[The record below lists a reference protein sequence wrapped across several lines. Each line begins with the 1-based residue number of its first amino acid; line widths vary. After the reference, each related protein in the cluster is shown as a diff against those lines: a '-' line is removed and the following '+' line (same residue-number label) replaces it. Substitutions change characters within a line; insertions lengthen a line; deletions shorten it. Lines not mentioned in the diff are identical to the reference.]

1 MNEQKK
7 YLDKEGLTV
16 LVGKIS
22 EKADK
27 TDLTAKADKSEMS
40 VVAGTGNDIDKTTIT
55 LKSGTSATVLT
66 SHQSLSG
73 YATEQYVTT
82 AISTQHT
89 NDATI
94 SDVDN
99 LVISNNP
106 LILYNVL
113 DILYA
118 NSNGEKIVDSSILDP
133 SLGYTPIG
141 ICVAGTGFFGD
152 GEKARF
158 QSLKYMNYTTPETG
172 SLTSQG
178 MYWGNYGTDLNMIP
192 NIQVTHNGGA
202 NYGYFT
208 VDYYDSL
215 SQTNKIPS
223 VFDTNNKWNTS
234 ILGEVNQYAT
244 TDIDGRNKTD
254 LMLASATSQS
264 TWKTDTTITNESG
277 AGYAPAACCCDRYH
291 TVGTN
296 AGDWYLGA
304 SGEMCM
310 IIVQKTA
317 INSKLAQIAAVY
329 STDCMSSLA
338 ANYYWSSTEYNSNDA
353 YGVNASDGYIDYY
366 SKDDN
371 GDVVA
376 ILQY

>member
-1 MNEQKK
+1 MKYIKRFQEHSLYEAYIVGDVFPETEGKPVVSYCKLQNE
-7 YLDKEGLTV
+7 V
-16 LVGKIS
+16 HF
-22 EKADK
+22 
-27 TDLTAKADKSEMS
+27 
-40 VVAGTGNDIDKTTIT
+40 NR
-55 LKSGTSATVLT
+55 
-66 SHQSLSG
+66 
-73 YATEQYVTT
+73 YVPTY
-82 AISTQHT
+82 
-89 NDATI
+89 
-94 SDVDN
+94 N
-99 LVISNNP
+99 L
-106 LILYNVL
+106 L

-118 NSNGEKIVDSSILDP
+118 NAAGEKKVDSNVLDP

-141 ICVAGTGFFGD
+141 ICVAKTGFFG
-152 GEKARF
+152 ENEPARF
-158 QSLKYMNYTTPETG
+158 MSLKYMNYTTPETG

-215 SQTNKIPS
+215 SQINKIPS
-223 VFDTNNKWNTS
+223 VFDTNNEWNTS

-338 ANYYWSSTEYNSNDA
+338 ANYYWSSTEYNSNNA
-353 YGVNASDGYIDYY
+353 YIVYAYFGNVINYVKNFNYI
-366 SKDDN
+366 
-371 GDVVA
+371 VVA
-376 ILQY
+376 MLAY

>member
-1 MNEQKK
+1 MKYIKRFQEHSLYEAYIVGDVFPETEGKPVVSYCKLQNE
-7 YLDKEGLTV
+7 V
-16 LVGKIS
+16 HF
-22 EKADK
+22 
-27 TDLTAKADKSEMS
+27 
-40 VVAGTGNDIDKTTIT
+40 NR
-55 LKSGTSATVLT
+55 
-66 SHQSLSG
+66 
-73 YATEQYVTT
+73 YVPTY
-82 AISTQHT
+82 
-89 NDATI
+89 
-94 SDVDN
+94 N
-99 LVISNNP
+99 L
-106 LILYNVL
+106 L

-118 NSNGEKIVDSSILDP
+118 NAAGEKKVDSNVLDP

-141 ICVAGTGFFGD
+141 ICVAKTGFFG
-152 GEKARF
+152 ENEPARF
-158 QSLKYMNYTTPETG
+158 MSLKYMNYTTPETG

-192 NIQVTHNGGA
+192 NIQVTHNGGIY
-202 NYGYFT
+202 NGYFT
-208 VDYYDSL
+208 VDYYDS
-215 SQTNKIPS
+215 SSKTNKIPS
-223 VFDTNNKWNTS
+223 VFDTNNEWNTS

-338 ANYYWSSTEYNSNDA
+338 ANNYWSSTEYSSNLA
-353 YGVNASDGYIDYY
+353 YRVNAYAGGINRGNKYDNYY
-366 SKDDN
+366 
-371 GDVVA
+371 VVA
-376 ILQY
+376 MLAY

>member
-1 MNEQKK
+1 MKYIKLFQEHSLYEAYIVGDVFPETEGKPVVSYCKLQNE
-7 YLDKEGLTV
+7 V
-16 LVGKIS
+16 HF
-22 EKADK
+22 
-27 TDLTAKADKSEMS
+27 
-40 VVAGTGNDIDKTTIT
+40 NR
-55 LKSGTSATVLT
+55 
-66 SHQSLSG
+66 
-73 YATEQYVTT
+73 YVPTY
-82 AISTQHT
+82 
-89 NDATI
+89 
-94 SDVDN
+94 N
-99 LVISNNP
+99 L
-106 LILYNVL
+106 L

-118 NSNGEKIVDSSILDP
+118 NAAGEKKVDSNVLDP

-141 ICVAGTGFFGD
+141 ICVAKTGFFG
-152 GEKARF
+152 ENEPARF
-158 QSLKYMNYTTPETG
+158 MSLKYMNYTTPETG

-178 MYWGNYGTDLNMIP
+178 MYWGNFGTDLNMIP

-223 VFDTNNKWNTS
+223 VFDTNNEWNTS

-338 ANYYWSSTEYNSNDA
+338 AYYYWSSAECSSNRA
-353 YGVNASDGYIDYY
+353 YSVLAYYGFIDDIGKL
-366 SKDDN
+366 SN
-371 GDVVA
+371 FNVVA
-376 ILQY
+376 MLAY

>member
-1 MNEQKK
+1 MKYIKRFQEHSLYEAYIVGDVFPETEGKPVVSYCKLQNE
-7 YLDKEGLTV
+7 V
-16 LVGKIS
+16 HF
-22 EKADK
+22 
-27 TDLTAKADKSEMS
+27 
-40 VVAGTGNDIDKTTIT
+40 NR
-55 LKSGTSATVLT
+55 
-66 SHQSLSG
+66 
-73 YATEQYVTT
+73 YVPTY
-82 AISTQHT
+82 
-89 NDATI
+89 
-94 SDVDN
+94 N
-99 LVISNNP
+99 L
-106 LILYNVL
+106 L

-118 NSNGEKIVDSSILDP
+118 NAAGEKKVDSNVLDP

-141 ICVAGTGFFGD
+141 ICVAKTGFFG
-152 GEKARF
+152 ENEPARF
-158 QSLKYMNYTTPETG
+158 MSLKYMNYTTPETG

-178 MYWGNYGTDLNMIP
+178 MYWGNFGTDLNMIP

-215 SQTNKIPS
+215 SQINKIPS
-223 VFDTNNKWNTS
+223 VFDTNNEWNTS

-338 ANYYWSSTEYNSNDA
+338 ANYYWSSTEYNSNNA
-353 YGVNASDGYIDYY
+353 YIVYAYFGNVINYVKNFNYI
-366 SKDDN
+366 
-371 GDVVA
+371 VVA
-376 ILQY
+376 MLAY